1 MPKFHGKNGDWAIPV
16 VLAIFLALGY
26 FAHTVNSDK
35 KITNDSKL
43 LLESYGYEDI
53 DVYPKAVG
61 CKFDDVTSFDDRGRV
76 FIAKMPSGK
85 RISGVVCTAMNNVG
99 VVNVNYQ
106 EK

>member
-1 MPKFHGKNGDWAIPV
+1 MAKFHGKNGDWAIPV
-16 VLAIFLALGY
+16 ALAIFMALGY

-35 KITNDSKL
+35 KITGDSKM
-43 LLESYGYEDI
+43 LLESYGYTDI

-61 CKFDDVTSFDDRGRV
+61 CRFDIMTSFEDRGRV
-76 FIAKMPSGK
+76 FIAKTSSGN
-85 RISGVVCTAMNNVG
+85 RISGVVCTSKNNVG